1 MKLNGD
7 KRINMYVI
15 LNSSNAE
22 TKSRT
27 NGHDEGLGSMG
38 EVADII

>member
-1 MKLNGD
+1 MKLDGN

-22 TKSRT
+22 TKNRT
-27 NGHDEGLGSMG
+27 NGRDEGLGSMG